1 MRLAKAKACSSPSS
15 GGGRGVE
22 LATSSLGGAVSANLE
37 CEDGQEVADRL
48 SYYGFGPQKVHDFIE
63 AVVNE

>member
-1 MRLAKAKACSSPSS
+1 MGRKSPI
-15 GGGRGVE
+15 
-22 LATSSLGGAVSANLE
+22 AP
-37 CEDGQEVADRL
+37 

>member
-1 MRLAKAKACSSPSS
+1 M
-15 GGGRGVE
+15 GRKLRIV
-22 LATSSLGGAVSANLE
+22 
-37 CEDGQEVADRL
+37 L